1 MWCIGARRA
10 AGDSW
15 TAAKQQQ
22 PRPSS
27 NVMMRVVRREEGG
40 RAAWGQLD
48 SSKATAAAAV
58 AKQQRASGA
67 SRGGQPECA
76 LFSSKGCAPRPRC
89 RRLVGRSKQSSL
101 IGRHNTRKRQIAA
114 HSEGARTL
122 HCSASPGGPTDTAA
136 SRRTAP
142 GSHTAIKR
150 EAVFTLTDRE
160 WACSQ
165 RTFSAFQRTLRFQ
178 FSPGACRGCAP
189 GPRSWAA
196 SRPVPG
202 GGFWGETSG
211 L

>member
-1 MWCIGARRA
+1 MKGAWA
-10 AGDSW
+10 E
-15 TAAKQQQ
+15 
-22 PRPSS
+22 
-27 NVMMRVVRREEGG
+27 VVVHRCTSGS
-40 RAAWGQLD
+40 WGQLD
-48 SSKATAAAAV
+48 SSKATAAAV

-165 RTFSAFQRTLRFQ
+165 RTFSGHVRPEGYIICIDFGHIT
-178 FSPGACRGCAP
+178 SVSWCGAP
-189 GPRSWAA
+189 L
-196 SRPVPG
+196 
-202 GGFWGETSG
+202 EN
-211 L
+211 

>member
-1 MWCIGARRA
+1 M
-10 AGDSW
+10 
-15 TAAKQQQ
+15 
-22 PRPSS
+22 
-27 NVMMRVVRREEGG
+27 VRREEGSLSVRYFPP
-40 RAAWGQLD
+40 RAAPLD
-48 SSKATAAAAV
+48 PAVGGLSAAA
-58 AKQQRASGA
+58 SM
-67 SRGGQPECA
+67 
-76 LFSSKGCAPRPRC
+76 
-89 RRLVGRSKQSSL
+89 QSSL

-178 FSPGACRGCAP
+178 FSPGAAP
-189 GPRSWAA
+189 LEPALG
-196 SRPVPG
+196 RPHGRCPWDF
-202 GGFWGETSG
+202 GGFYTSLAAKWGNSTFGQEP
-211 L
+211 LDR